1 MDRVWLK
8 SYPPDVPAEVEPAQ
22 LRSLKQ
28 LLEQTCARH
37 AARVAFVQMG
47 TELSYGKL
55 DELTR
60 AFAAWLQQAGFRKG
74 DRIAVMLPNTLQYP
88 IVLFGALRAG
98 LIVVN
103 TNPLYTAPEL
113 LHQLSDSGAT
123 AIVVLENFARV
134 LEQVLPRTQVK
145 RVLVTAVGD
154 FLKFPKSHIVNYVV
168 RRVRKQ
174 VPRWSIPAA
183 IPLKSAVAAG
193 LGLPLAP
200 VDVGPDDLAFLQYT
214 GGTTGVAK
222 GAMLSHGNVSINVL
236 QAQAW
241 LGKRFENEP
250 AVLITAIPL
259 YHVFA
264 LSANCLL
271 FARLGWKNV
280 LIINPRDLRAMI
292 ADLRRHPFK
301 FISGVNTLFNA
312 LLHAPGFERLDFSQ
326 LKVTLGGGMAVQAT
340 VAQRWKEVT
349 GCVLTQA
356 WGRKRFENE
365 PAVLITAIP
374 LYHVFALSANCLL
387 FARLGWKNVLI
398 INPRDLRAMIADLR
412 RHPFKFISGVNTL
425 FNALLHAPGFE
436 RLDFSQ
442 LKVTLGGG
450 MAVQATVAQR
460 WKEVTGCVLTQ
471 AWGLTETSP
480 AACINPT
487 GEPFNGSI
495 GLPIPS
501 TEVAIKDDDGR
512 DLELGKIGEI
522 CVRGPQVMRGY
533 WNRPDETAK
542 VMLPGGW
549 LRTGDVGHMDA
560 RGFVYIEDRK
570 KDMILVSGFNVYPNE
585 VEAVAATHPGVLEAA
600 AVAQPDE
607 HSGEV
612 VALFV
617 VRKDPALSERDI
629 IEHSR
634 KSLAGYKVPKHVYFR
649 SELPKSNV
657 GKILRKALR
666 EELGRA

>member
-1 MDRVWLK
+1 MDRIWLK
-8 SYPPDVPAEVEPAQ
+8 SYPPGAPAEIDRAQ

-28 LLEQTCARH
+28 LLEQACAEYGERI
-37 AARVAFVQMG
+37 AFVQMG
-47 TELSYGKL
+47 AELTYRQF

-60 AFAAWLQQAGFRKG
+60 AFAAWLQQAGFKKG
-74 DRIAVMLPNTLQYP
+74 DRIAIMLPNTLQYP
-88 IVLFGALRAG
+88 IALFGALRAG

-113 LHQLSDSGAT
+113 LHQLSDAAAT
-123 AIVVLENFARV
+123 AIVVLENFAHV

-154 FLKFPKSHIVNYVV
+154 FLKFPKSLIVNYVV
-168 RRVRKQ
+168 RHVRKQ
-174 VPRWSIPAA
+174 VPRWSIPGA
-183 IPLKSAVAAG
+183 IPFRKAVTAG
-193 LGLPLAP
+193 FTLPLAP

-222 GAMLSHGNVSINVL
+222 GAMLSHGNVSANVL
-236 QAQAW
+236 QTEAW
-241 LGKRFENEP
+241 FGE
-250 AVLITAIPL
+250 AVRKPDVVITAIPL

-264 LSANCLL
+264 LTANCLA
-271 FARLGWKNV
+271 FVRLGWTDV
-280 LIINPRDLRAMI
+280 LIINPRDIPAFVAELRKN
-292 ADLRRHPFK
+292 PFAV
-301 FISGVNTLFNA
+301 ITGVNTLFNA
-312 LLHAPGFERLDFSQ
+312 LLHAPGFDKLDFSR
-326 LKVTLGGGMAVQAT
+326 LKFAFGGGMAVQAT

-349 GCVLTQA
+349 GKVLTQ
-356 WGRKRFENE
+356 G
-365 PAVLITAIP
+365 
-374 LYHVFALSANCLL
+374 
-387 FARLGWKNVLI
+387 
-398 INPRDLRAMIADLR
+398 
-412 RHPFKFISGVNTL
+412 
-425 FNALLHAPGFE
+425 
-436 RLDFSQ
+436 
-442 LKVTLGGG
+442 
-450 MAVQATVAQR
+450 
-460 WKEVTGCVLTQ
+460 
-471 AWGLTETSP
+471 WGLTETSP
-480 AACINPT
+480 IATINPLT
-487 GEPFNGSI
+487 EEFNGSI
-495 GLPIPS
+495 GLPFSS
-501 TEVAIKDDDGR
+501 TEVAIKDDAGN
-512 DLELGKIGEI
+512 DLELGQIGEI

-585 VEAVAATHPGVLEAA
+585 VEAVAAAHPGVLEAA
-600 AVAQPDE
+600 AIAQPDE

-617 VRKDPALSERDI
+617 VRKDPSLTEKDL

-649 SELPKSNV
+649 TELPKSNV

-666 EELGRA
+666 EELAKSQ